1 MKRVTKWVRE
11 NKKKSIGIS
20 GLCFVAV
27 LTLCFTWQAR
37 ATEYRASLVAYGDN
51 SKEDFRTAE
60 LLEIQTDGFA
70 ADAKLQ
76 YTVEA
81 KDVDSTEK
89 SRVVSNL
96 TSPSLEEGVSI
107 YGDAR
112 YLYIKGGNA
121 WSGTLEITV
130 EDQAGHEAH
139 YTYKDG
145 FKRAD
150 LSADLTASLYGMFQ
164 GEETS
169 LKQILA
175 RGGVLDMDS
184 YATEI
189 AKYRKINENLTV
201 TDATDTYQVP
211 DTTSVEKKN
220 IYLNGQL
227 ALIGIPKVEGLYAIV
242 KKNGSA
248 THGVTEGSGSLAFH
262 VFQKPT
268 LTVTDAVGNHQVQL
282 TDGEENVTYYINGM
296 GKTWTGDPLI
306 YTGLEAGTTYQVA
319 CQYTLAGENEKKQ
332 RAVVYCPVTTKEE
345 YTVAFDMRGIGTAP
359 GVVSQS
365 ALKGDPIS
373 EPAAVEDDVYELK
386 GWYTDENC
394 KTAYDFATPVTK
406 DFVLYAKWEKKKF
419 PTTIDLKKGSD
430 AWNGQTLTLRDEEGK
445 VLYTLSDGGSGNY
458 TSNQVVAGTYQVYV
472 NGAYSKN
479 TITVDASH
487 LSFHISYKPITVQF
501 TLDDG
506 AYDPSKLQ
514 MVYSMGENLTGE
526 QENLPAT
533 KSSAGNYEVV
543 VPVKTESYDIT
554 LGVNGEAREH
564 LTIADASA
572 ETIPIKGRTV
582 KVKLQHNTTAMTG
595 KNVFLKNGNQSYQ
608 LSDADSDGIYEAV
621 IWETGTFK
629 IYVSG
634 MDSSAEVGSL
644 TIADA
649 DPTVPLQTITY
660 HTVTTKVD
668 SAETHTYW
676 IQKGKTLNKPAV
688 SYAQAN
694 GKVFSHWSKTNA
706 SVTDAFSTS
715 DIITVNSDLV
725 LCANYEEAKVLI
737 GDIKKDKSTSPYR
750 WTFPNIAITGFTNTQ
765 KITGAVLEVN
775 NGKIT
780 VSTTSGIT
788 DVKAVDDSKYVIVT
802 FAANTSVLQAQ
813 ALLRTQVT
821 VKGADAWTA
830 QNMQITIYY

>member
-1 MKRVTKWVRE
+1 MKRVTKWVGE

-51 SKEDFRTAE
+51 SKEEFRTAE
-60 LLEIQTDGFA
+60 LLEIQTEGFA
-70 ADAKLQ
+70 ENAKLQ

-81 KDVDSTEK
+81 KDVDTTEK

-112 YLYIKGGNA
+112 YLYIKGGNV

-130 EDQAGHEAH
+130 KDQEGHEAH
-139 YTYKDG
+139 YIYKDG

-184 YATEI
+184 FATEI
-189 AKYRKINENLTV
+189 AQYQRINENFNI
-201 TDATDTYQVP
+201 TDVTDTYQVT

-220 IYLNGQL
+220 IHLNGQP
-227 ALIGIPKVEGLYAIV
+227 ALIGISKAEGLYAIV

-248 THGVTEGSGSLAFH
+248 THGVAEGSGSLAFH

-282 TDGEENVTYYINGM
+282 TGGEENVTYYINGV
-296 GKTWTGDPLI
+296 GQTWTGSPLI

-319 CQYTLAGENEKKQ
+319 CQYTLAGANGKQQ

-345 YTVAFDMRGIGTAP
+345 YTVAFDMRGIATEP

-365 ALKGDPIS
+365 ALKGDTIS
-373 EPAAVEDDVYELK
+373 KPAAVVDDVYECK

-406 DFVLYAKWEKKKF
+406 DFVLYAKWEKRKF
-419 PTTIDLKKGSD
+419 DTTINLKKD
-430 AWNGQTLTLRDEEGK
+430 NAAWNGQTLTLRDEEGK
-445 VLYTLSDGGSGNY
+445 VLYTLSEGGSGNY

-487 LSFHISYKPITVQF
+487 LSFLISYKPITVLF
-501 TLDDG
+501 TKDNG

-514 MVYSMGENLTGE
+514 MVYSMGANLTGK
-526 QENLPAT
+526 QENLPVT

-543 VPVKTESYDIT
+543 VPVKTASYDIT

-564 LTIADASA
+564 LPIADAGA
-572 ETIPIKGRTV
+572 VTIAIKGRTV
-582 KVKLQHNTTAMTG
+582 KVKLQHNTTPMTG

-608 LSDADSDGIYEAV
+608 LSDSDGNGVYEAV

-634 MDSSAEVGSL
+634 MDSSAEVGNL

-649 DPTVPLQTITY
+649 DATVALQTITY
-660 HTVTTKVD
+660 QTVTTKVD

-688 SYAQAN
+688 SYAQAD
-694 GKVFSHWSKTNA
+694 GKVFSHWSETNV
-706 SVTDAFSTS
+706 SVTDAFSAS
-715 DIITVNSDLV
+715 DTITVNSDLV
-725 LCANYEEAKVLI
+725 LCANYEGAKVLI
-737 GDIKKDKSTSPYR
+737 GDIKKDKTTSPYR

-788 DVKAVDDSKYVIVT
+788 HVKAVDDSKYVIVT

>member
-1 MKRVTKWVRE
+1 MT
-11 NKKKSIGIS
+11 
-20 GLCFVAV
+20 
-27 LTLCFTWQAR
+27 
-37 ATEYRASLVAYGDN
+37 
-51 SKEDFRTAE
+51 
-60 LLEIQTDGFA
+60 
-70 ADAKLQ
+70 
-76 YTVEA
+76 
-81 KDVDSTEK
+81 
-89 SRVVSNL
+89 
-96 TSPSLEEGVSI
+96 
-107 YGDAR
+107 
-112 YLYIKGGNA
+112 
-121 WSGTLEITV
+121 
-130 EDQAGHEAH
+130 
-139 YTYKDG
+139 
-145 FKRAD
+145 
-150 LSADLTASLYGMFQ
+150 
-164 GEETS
+164 
-169 LKQILA
+169 
-175 RGGVLDMDS
+175 
-184 YATEI
+184 
-189 AKYRKINENLTV
+189 
-201 TDATDTYQVP
+201 

-220 IYLNGQL
+220 IHLNGQPE
-227 ALIGIPKVEGLYAIV
+227 LIGMTKVEGLYAIV

-268 LTVTDAVGNHQVQL
+268 LTVTDAVGKHQVQL
-282 TDGEENVTYYINGM
+282 TNGEENVTYYINGV
-296 GKTWTGDPLI
+296 GQTWTGSPL
-306 YTGLEAGTTYQVA
+306 TFTSLEAGTTYQVA

-345 YTVAFDMRGIGTAP
+345 YTVAFDMRGIGTDP

-365 ALKGDPIS
+365 ALKGEPIS
-373 EPAAVEDDVYELK
+373 EPVAVVDDVYEFK

-394 KTAYDFATPVTK
+394 KTAYNFSSSVNE

-419 PTTIDLKKGSD
+419 STTIDLKKGSD
-430 AWNGQTLTLRDEEGK
+430 AWTGQTLTLRDEEGK

-472 NGAYSKN
+472 NGGYSKN

-487 LSFHISYKPITVQF
+487 LSFHISYKPITVEF
-501 TLDDG
+501 TKDNG

-582 KVKLQHNTTAMTG
+582 KVKLQHNTDPMTG

-629 IYVSG
+629 LYVSG
-634 MDSSAEVGSL
+634 MDSSAEVGNL

-649 DPTVPLQTITY
+649 DSIVTLKTITY
-660 HTVTTKVD
+660 QTVTTKVD

-688 SYAQAN
+688 SYAQAD
-694 GKVFSHWSKTNA
+694 GKVFSHWSETNV
-706 SVTDAFSTS
+706 SETDAFSANDT
-715 DIITVNSDLV
+715 ITVNSDLV
-725 LCANYEEAKVLI
+725 LCANYEGAKVLI
-737 GDIKKDKSTSPYR
+737 GDIKKDKTTSPYS